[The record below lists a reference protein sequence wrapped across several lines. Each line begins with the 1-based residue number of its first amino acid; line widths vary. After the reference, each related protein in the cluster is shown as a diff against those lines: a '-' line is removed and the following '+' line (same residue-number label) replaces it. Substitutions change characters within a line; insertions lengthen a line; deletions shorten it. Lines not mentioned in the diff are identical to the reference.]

1 MTSPMQHDVII
12 VGLGAMGSAAA
23 CQLARR
29 GAKVL
34 GLDRYTPPHAFG
46 SSHGQSRIIRTAYF
60 EHPAYVP
67 LLQRA
72 WQLWMELEQLS
83 ASELLRPTG
92 GLMIGP
98 RDGVLVAGVLRSAR
112 QHGLAHELLD
122 ADALRERYPALRPD
136 PDMQAVWEPAA
147 GVLLPEA
154 CIEAQLRVAH
164 AHGAE
169 LRFGEVVT
177 HWQQDGDGVRVFT
190 SQGEYRG
197 KQLLLTTGA
206 WIGSLAPSLANS
218 FTVERQV
225 LYWFDAVSDRT
236 LFTPER
242 CPIHLWETHSQRFF
256 YGFPDMGS
264 GIKLAIHHEGQ
275 RCDPDR
281 LNRDVSTTEI
291 AAIRALLARYLPAA
305 NGALRAAE
313 VCMYTNSNDEHFWI
327 DRLPQQPAVLVASAC
342 SGHGF
347 KFASVLGE
355 VLADL
360 LIEGRSRFDLSLFKR
375 R

>member
-1 MTSPMQHDVII
+1 MTAPARFDVII
-12 VGLGAMGSAAA
+12 AGLGATGSAAA
-23 CQLARR
+23 HQLAMR
-29 GAKVL
+29 GAQVL

-72 WQLWMELEQLS
+72 WQLWLDLGHQS
-83 ASELLRPTG
+83 GRELLRQTG

-122 ADALRERYPALRPD
+122 AGALRERYPALRPST
-136 PDMQAVWEPAA
+136 DMQAVWEPAA
-147 GVLLPEA
+147 GVLCPEI
-154 CIEAQLRVAH
+154 CIEVQLQSAAR
-164 AHGAE
+164 HGAE
-169 LRFGEVVT
+169 LHFDEALM
-177 HWQQDGDGVRVFT
+177 HWQQEADGVRVFT
-190 SQGEYRG
+190 TQGEYRA
-197 KQLLLTTGA
+197 KQLLLTAGA
-206 WIGSLAPSLANS
+206 WIGSLVPALASS

-225 LYWFDAVSDRT
+225 LYWFEPASDHP
-236 LFTPER
+236 LFAPQR
-242 CPIHLWETHSQRFF
+242 CPIQLWETPEQRFF
-256 YGFPDMGS
+256 YGFPDMGT
-264 GIKLAIHHEGQ
+264 GVKVAIHHEGQ

-281 LNRDVSTTEI
+281 LNREVSASEI
-291 AAIRALLARYLPAA
+291 AAMRTLLARYLPAA
-305 NGALRAAE
+305 NGALRATE
-313 VCMYTNSNDEHFWI
+313 VCMYTNSNDEHFFI
-327 DRLPQQPAVLVASAC
+327 DRLPQQPAVLFASAC

-360 LIEGRSRFDLSLFKR
+360 LIDGRTRFDLSLFKR